1 VMLMICGQGT
11 AATTAGRESRR
22 PAGGVEIAGGGMG
35 DLRRLGVLGL
45 PSSRGREGSL
55 IANGPV
61 QPETLEKLTLKKEKV
76 NTSHLSV

>member
-1 VMLMICGQGT
+1 
-11 AATTAGRESRR
+11 
-22 PAGGVEIAGGGMG
+22 MG